1 MFYLN
6 KGRVKEQAVKAT
18 ESLGLDVRLENNQSF
33 LSAVVSISSS
43 DSKHNCCVSA
53 VLF

>member
-6 KGRVKEQAVKAT
+6 KGQVAEQAVKAT
-18 ESLGLDVRLENNQSF
+18 ESLGLVVRLENNQSF
-33 LSAVVSISSS
+33 LSAFVSISYS
-43 DSKHNCCVSA
+43 DSKHNCFVSA